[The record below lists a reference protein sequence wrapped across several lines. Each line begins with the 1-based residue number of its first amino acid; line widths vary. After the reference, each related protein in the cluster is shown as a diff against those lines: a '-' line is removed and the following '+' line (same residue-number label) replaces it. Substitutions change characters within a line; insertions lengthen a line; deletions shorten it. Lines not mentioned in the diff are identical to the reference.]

1 MYRSDASVKAAS
13 TCPTYYLLS
22 RREKYVWGLKPSP
35 RQPEVLTPDKRPL
48 YWDSIFCHTFK
59 AIRMSLGIQGAFPE
73 EDPFSPSTHS
83 TGSGTVKER
92 PDMVG
97 QSRSDDSELCH
108 ELVSKYGFT
117 ELQMRRAAERF
128 HLGRSNSG
136 KTIYWMIDHLG
147 RVYDGHIG
155 DTWVSD
161 LLKLRYPENAR
172 YIQQKQCLFG
182 LHQISNSVPQLIE
195 GAKWPGRSI
204 GIVDNERSAVILSEV
219 YPNLVWLAYVNQYLF
234 LDRFEPLQGRTV
246 TLFPRAATYSD
257 YYWSACE
264 LADQVSSFYKTI
276 DIHVSTF
283 LEDHATESQKSHN
296 IDLVDFLFD

>member
-1 MYRSDASVKAAS
+1 
-13 TCPTYYLLS
+13 
-22 RREKYVWGLKPSP
+22 
-35 RQPEVLTPDKRPL
+35 
-48 YWDSIFCHTFK
+48 
-59 AIRMSLGIQGAFPE
+59 MSLGIQGAFPE
-73 EDPFSPSTHS
+73 EDPFA
-83 TGSGTVKER
+83 GTNR
-92 PDMVG
+92 PDMVR

-117 ELQMRRAAERF
+117 EMQMRRAAERF
-128 HLGRSNSG
+128 HLGRSKSG

-172 YIQQKQCLFG
+172 YIQQKRCLFG
-182 LHQISNSVPQLIE
+182 LHQISNTVPEFIE

-219 YPNLVWLAYVNQYLF
+219 YPNLVWLAYVNKYLF

-264 LADQVSSFYKTI
+264 VADQVKGYYKTI

-283 LEDHATESQKSHN
+283 LEDHATESQKSRN

>member
-48 YWDSIFCHTFK
+48 YWDRIFCHTFK
-59 AIRMSLGIQGAFPE
+59 AIRTSLGIQGAFPD
-73 EDPFSPSTHS
+73 EDPFA
-83 TGSGTVKER
+83 GTNR

-108 ELVSKYGFT
+108 KLVSKYGFT

-128 HLGRSNSG
+128 HLGRSKSG

-155 DTWVSD
+155 DTWVSN
-161 LLKLRYPENAR
+161 LLKLRTPENAR
-172 YIQQKQCLFG
+172 YIQQKRCLFG
-182 LHQISNSVPQLIE
+182 LHQISNSVPEFIE

-219 YPNLVWLAYVNQYLF
+219 YPDLVWLAYVNQYLF
-234 LDRFEPLQGRTV
+234 LDRFEPLQDRAV

-264 LADQVSSFYKTI
+264 VADQVSSCYKTI

-283 LEDHATESQKSHN
+283 LEDHATESQKSRN

>member
-1 MYRSDASVKAAS
+1 MMYRSDASVKAAS

-73 EDPFSPSTHS
+73 EDPFA
-83 TGSGTVKER
+83 GTNR

-128 HLGRSNSG
+128 HLGRSKSG

-172 YIQQKQCLFG
+172 YIQQKRCLFG
-182 LHQISNSVPQLIE
+182 LHQISNTVPEFIE

-264 LADQVSSFYKTI
+264 VADQVSSFYKTI

-283 LEDHATESQKSHN
+283 LEDHATESQKSRN

>member
-1 MYRSDASVKAAS
+1 
-13 TCPTYYLLS
+13 
-22 RREKYVWGLKPSP
+22 
-35 RQPEVLTPDKRPL
+35 
-48 YWDSIFCHTFK
+48 
-59 AIRMSLGIQGAFPE
+59 MSLGIQGAFPE
-73 EDPFSPSTHS
+73 EDPFA
-83 TGSGTVKER
+83 GTNR

-117 ELQMRRAAERF
+117 EMQMRRAAERF
-128 HLGRSNSG
+128 HLGRSKSG

-182 LHQISNSVPQLIE
+182 LHQISNTVPELIE
-195 GAKWPGRSI
+195 RGKWPGRSI
-204 GIVDNERSAVILSEV
+204 GIVDNEHSAVILSEV
-219 YPNLVWLAYVNQYLF
+219 YPDLVWLAYVNQYLF

-264 LADQVSSFYKTI
+264 VADQVSSYYKTI

-283 LEDHATESQKSHN
+283 LEDHATESQKSRN
-296 IDLVDFLFD
+296 IDLVDYLFEEQ

>member
-59 AIRMSLGIQGAFPE
+59 AIRTSLGIQGAFPE
-73 EDPFSPSTHS
+73 EDPFA
-83 TGSGTVKER
+83 GTNR

-97 QSRSDDSELCH
+97 QSRSDDSDLCH

-128 HLGRSNSG
+128 HLGRSKSG

-172 YIQQKQCLFG
+172 YIQQKRCLFG
-182 LHQISNSVPQLIE
+182 LHQISNTVPEFIE

-204 GIVDNERSAVILSEV
+204 GIVDNECSAVILSEV
-219 YPNLVWLAYVNQYLF
+219 YPDLVWLAYVNQYLF
-234 LDRFEPLQGRTV
+234 FDRFEPLQGRTV
-246 TLFPRAATYSD
+246 TLFPRADTDSD

-264 LADQVSSFYKTI
+264 VADQVSSCYKTI

-283 LEDHATESQKSHN
+283 LEDHATESQNTHN